1 MAINQEKVKQKMAER
16 AEKAK
21 EAETAVSV
29 QETLEEEVAPSRVLR
44 SLSESYEGRK
54 KSRCEALLTICYAK
68 TSIRAM
74 LSVKQLK
81 NEIDYNGKTEW
92 LDIRYDDAG
101 KAILIGKSYEDCG
114 VKPIEKD
121 KKYII
126 YSSAIVKEFVNTLG
140 LEFTEHSSLSVYSF
154 KKEKIEDKDFIVVEG
169 KDFI

>member
-1 MAINQEKVKQKMAER
+1 MTKKSQKVMNDTEVDV
-16 AEKAK
+16 
-21 EAETAVSV
+21 TAV
-29 QETLEEEVAPSRVLR
+29 EEEILQEVTAPTRVLR

-92 LDIRYDDAG
+92 LDIRYDDEG
-101 KAILIGKSYEDCG
+101 KAVLIGKSSGDYG
-114 VKPIEKD
+114 IKPICKD

-126 YSSAIVKEFVNTLG
+126 YSSSIVKEFVNALG
-140 LEFTEHSSLSVYSF
+140 LEFTEHSSRSVYLF
-154 KKEKIEDKDFIVVEG
+154 KKEKIEGKDFIVVEG